1 MAKKAAYDANLVDLL
16 YQALETEQGGIKI
29 YETAIECAV
38 NDELKEEWQKYLEQT
53 RHHEQ
58 VLLGV
63 LGALGLDP
71 EVRMPTREIVAGIGA
86 ALVQAMRAA
95 LDNGSPEQAE
105 LVACEC
111 VVLAETKDHSNWELL
126 SHVAT
131 KSKGELANTLKAA
144 VEEVE
149 DEEDKHLYHT
159 KGWAR
164 ELWIQA
170 LGYPA
175 ALPPPEEVKKVVTAI
190 GAARAEKHRD
200 ELL

>member
-1 MAKKAAYDANLVDLL
+1 MAKKAAYDPNLVDLL
-16 YQALETEQGGIKI
+16 YQSLETEQGGIKI
-29 YETAIECAV
+29 YETALECAV
-38 NDELKEEWQKYLEQT
+38 NDDLQEEWQKYLEQT

-63 LGALGLDP
+63 FRTLGLDP
-71 EVRMPTREIVAGIGA
+71 EVRMPSRQIVGGIGA
-86 ALVQAMRAA
+86 SLVQAMRAA
-95 LDNGSPEQAE
+95 LENGSPEQAE
-105 LVACEC
+105 LMACEC

-126 SHVAT
+126 NHVAT
-131 KSKGELANTLKAA
+131 HSKGDLAKTLKAA

-149 DEEDKHLYHT
+149 DDEDKHLYHT
-159 KGWAR
+159 KGWSR

-190 GAARAEKHRD
+190 GAARAEKQRD